1 MIAIIFIGGSA
12 SEPKSLSRDEKPLPP
27 GLSLVAL
34 ETGGGEEVGKGGLMH
49 VEEHRKS
56 VE

>member
-27 GLSLVAL
+27 GLSLAAL